1 MQKSKVKPLEFWVKI
16 GEVQECLFRAKK
28 VRLTPWVLGENW

>member
-1 MQKSKVKPLEFWVKI
+1 MQKSKVNPLEFWVKI

-28 VRLTPWVLGENW
+28 VRLTPWGLGENW